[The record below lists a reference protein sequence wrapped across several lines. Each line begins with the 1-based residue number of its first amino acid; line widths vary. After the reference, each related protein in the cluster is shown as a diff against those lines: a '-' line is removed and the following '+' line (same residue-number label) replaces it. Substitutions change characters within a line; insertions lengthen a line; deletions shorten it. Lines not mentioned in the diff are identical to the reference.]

1 MNDNVN
7 HPSHYTQGPVHDRC
21 GEVVECITVTEGMNF
36 NVGNAVKY
44 LWRCDAKDNGQN
56 AIQDL
61 EKARWY
67 ITREIERRQ
76 YEAARNEP
84 PLFEDDDVKPARD
97 FTWKDF
103 LNGGTIEGARI
114 QPDPYGITRKS
125 GHTHLGGHTFDV
137 RAPKSRQAEA
147 FTWPELWRW
156 PFGTDTHGPQ
166 DEGQADEPGPVT
178 LDDTNSHVCVNGKRV
193 PGTECGFRRLFGDT
207 TGTGV

>member
-44 LWRCDAKDNGQN
+44 LWRHDAKDNGAN
-56 AIQDL
+56 ALQDL

-84 PLFEDDDVKPARD
+84 ELPLEDDVKPAKD
-97 FTWKDF
+97 FTV
-103 LNGGTIEGARI
+103 TMGAFR
-114 QPDPYGITRKS
+114 PRAAAS
-125 GHTHLGGHTFDV
+125 GHTHLNGYAFD
-137 RAPKSRQAEA
+137 RATTTSPLAGLFSA
-147 FTWPELWRW
+147 L
-156 PFGTDTHGPQ
+156 FGATEPGDDDDD
-166 DEGQADEPGPVT
+166 DEGPAT
-178 LDDTNSHVCVNGKRV
+178 MDDTNSHVCVTGQRV

>member
-44 LWRCDAKDNGQN
+44 LWRCDAKDNG
-56 AIQDL
+56 AHALQDL

-67 ITREIERRQ
+67 ITREIDRRK
-76 YEAARNEP
+76 YEDARNEP
-84 PLFEDDDVKPARD
+84 PLFEDDNKPAKD
-97 FTWKDF
+97 FTV
-103 LNGGTIEGARI
+103 TMGAFR
-114 QPDPYGITRKS
+114 PRAAVS
-125 GHTHLGGHTFDV
+125 GHTHLNGHAFDV

-156 PFGTDTHGPQ
+156 LFDIDAHGPQ
-166 DEGQADEPGPVT
+166 AEGQDDEPGPVT
-178 LDDTNSHVCVNGKRV
+178 LDDTNSHVCVNGKRM
-193 PGTECGFRRLFGDT
+193 PGTDCGFRRLFGDI